1 MSNIKKTIDQRIGW
15 EVQLKPFLYKKL
27 PSNLGWSATLGSLC
41 AILFAILAASGMFL
55 AMYYSPSPDKAYQSI
70 DYIMND
76 LPFGAVL
83 RGIHHWGAG
92 AMVLAVFTHLAT
104 VFFSGSFKAPRELTW
119 ILGVCLFLV
128 TLGLGFTGYLLPWD
142 QKAFWAT
149 VVSSNIPGD
158 IPLIGHVLTNL
169 LLSGDTV
176 SGLTLTRFYSIHML
190 ILPAAMLFLIAGH
203 IYLVRLHGVCEH
215 SFSQKP
221 DKPSQKLDKSN
232 QKQGKPS
239 QNSDKPSQKPD
250 KNRFRIKENRLYR
263 FFPEHTA
270 RSSVVFMVVFGI
282 ILLLSFFGEI
292 PREQI
297 AGTLDESYLP
307 RPEWYYMWL
316 FQLLTYFSGSTEII
330 GSLVLPAIGVLL
342 LFALPFLE
350 KSKFQGTANR
360 PLATAVGVTSII
372 CIIYLSITGFAGAR
386 PYGNTILIPDRPL
399 TQKEELGLQIYV
411 KQDCAYCHHIQG
423 QGGRRVGPDMAN
435 TKAKGRTPEYLTA
448 FIKDPQSQSSLSIMP
463 KYDLEQEELAA
474 LSYFVLSL
482 DFSINKEKIIKK
494 EDVGA
499 NPM

>member
-1 MSNIKKTIDQRIGW
+1 MSNIKETIRQRIGW
-15 EVQLKPFLYKKL
+15 ESHLKPFLYKKL

-41 AILFAILAASGMFL
+41 AILFTLMAASGMFL

-70 DYIMND
+70 GYIMND
-76 LPFGAVL
+76 VPLGAIL

-149 VVSSNIPGD
+149 VVSSNIPKD
-158 IPLIGHVLTNL
+158 LPVIGHMLTNL
-169 LLSGDTV
+169 LIAGDGV

-190 ILPAAMLFLIAGH
+190 ILPAMMVFLIAGH

-215 SFSQKP
+215 ASKE
-221 DKPSQKLDKSN
+221 KS
-232 QKQGKPS
+232 GKNNL
-239 QNSDKPSQKPD
+239 QV
-250 KNRFRIKENRLYR
+250 KENRLYR
-263 FFPEHTA
+263 FFPEHLA

-292 PREQI
+292 PKEEL

-330 GSLVLPAIGVLL
+330 GSIGVPTIGVLL

-350 KSKFQGTANR
+350 KSNFLGAANR

-372 CIIYLSITGFAGAR
+372 CIVYLSITGFAGAR
-386 PYGNTILIPDRPL
+386 HYGDTILIPDRPL
-399 TQKEELGLQIYV
+399 TQKEELGLEVYV

-423 QGGRRVGPDMAN
+423 RGGRRVGPDMAN
-435 TKAKGRTPEYLTA
+435 IKARGRTLEYLAA
-448 FIKDPQSQSSLSIMP
+448 FIKDPQSQSSSAIMP
-463 KYDLEQEELAA
+463 KYDLKQEELAA
-474 LSYFVLSL
+474 LSDFILSL
-482 DFSINKEKIIKK
+482 DFNINKKKTIKK
-494 EDVGA
+494 EDVIGETDGSKE
-499 NPM
+499 P